1 MSYFSRTSDDGGK
14 EITADKYI
22 VPAVYQAGRILFVMA
37 ESGDS
42 QVSLTT
48 ICKNVGISRS
58 KAFCIL
64 NTLEIFD
71 FVRKNPNRK
80 GYSLGPSLIKL
91 SSKMLDNLNI
101 PILAEPIIKDLAKK
115 SGATAALGLIIDNRT
130 LVMAQY
136 DGATDLGISLPVGHY
151 FPITLGSHGKAIASI
166 LSEKELSELLRSN
179 KPYFHGTPEQFDMDR
194 LKEEMILCRQDGF
207 ALDFGEIRTGLNTVS
222 AVVFGSNNKPI
233 GYIVLGGLFT
243 EDVARSLGPLVAKA
257 ARTLSRKAGATIKQ
271 ENDTY
276 PR

>member
-1 MSYFSRTSDDGGK
+1 LYNNKNIST
-14 EITADKYI
+14 DKYI
-22 VPAVYQAGRILFVMA
+22 VPAVYQAGRILFLMA
-37 ESGDS
+37 ESGDP

-101 PILAEPIIKDLAKK
+101 PILAEPIIKNLAKK
-115 SGATAALGLIIDNRT
+115 SGATAALGLIVDNRT

-151 FPITLGSHGKAIASI
+151 FPITFGSHGKAIAAL
-166 LSEKELSELLRSN
+166 LSEQELTAFLRSN
-179 KPYFHGTPEQFDMDR
+179 KPYFHGKPEKFDRAR
-194 LKEEMILCRQDGF
+194 LQEELIQCRRDGF
-207 ALDFGEIRTGLNTVS
+207 ALDLGEIKTGLNTIS
-222 AVVFGSNNKPI
+222 AVVLGSDNKPI

-243 EDVARSLGPLVAKA
+243 EEVAWSLGPLVAES
-257 ARTLSRKAGATIKQ
+257 ARTLSQKVGATI
-271 ENDTY
+271 E
-276 PR
+276 

>member
-1 MSYFSRTSDDGGK
+1 MSYFNRTSNDNNKD
-14 EITADKYI
+14 ITADKYV

-37 ESGDS
+37 ESGDP

-64 NTLEIFD
+64 NTLELFD

-91 SSKMLDNLNI
+91 STKMLDNLNI

-115 SGATAALGLIIDNRT
+115 SGATAALGLIVDNRT
-130 LVMAQY
+130 IVMSQF

-151 FPITLGSHGKAIASI
+151 FPIAFGSHGKAIASL
-166 LSEKELSELLRSN
+166 LSEQELSVFLKNN
-179 KPYFHGTPEQFDMDR
+179 KPRFHGSTEKFDRSR
-194 LKEEMILCRQDGF
+194 LQEEMNQCRRDGF
-207 ALDFGEIRTGLNTVS
+207 ALDLGEIKTGLNTIS
-222 AVVFGSNNKPI
+222 AVVFGSNNKPV

-243 EDVARSLGPLVAKA
+243 EDVARSLGPLVAEA
-257 ARTLSRKAGATIKQ
+257 ARMLSEKTGATIKQ
-271 ENDTY
+271 
-276 PR
+276 

>member
-1 MSYFSRTSDDGGK
+1 MSAELVIHNNK
-14 EITADKYI
+14 KIPEDKYI

-37 ESGDS
+37 ESGDP

-48 ICKNVGISRS
+48 ICKNVGISKS

-64 NTLEIFD
+64 NTLEAFD
-71 FVRKNPNRK
+71 FVRKNPNKK

-115 SGATAALGLIIDNRT
+115 SGATAALALIIDNRT
-130 LVMAQY
+130 LVMSQF

-151 FPITLGSHGKAIASI
+151 FPISFGSHGKAIAAL
-166 LSEKELSELLRSN
+166 LSDQELNNFLRSN
-179 KPYFHGTPEQFDMDR
+179 KPYFHGAPENFDR
-194 LKEEMILCRQDGF
+194 ARFQKELVQCRRDGF
-207 ALDFGEIRTGLNTVS
+207 ALDLGEIKPGLNTIS
-222 AVVFGSNNKPI
+222 AVVLGSSNKPI

-243 EDVARSLGPLVAKA
+243 EEVARSLGPLVAEA
-257 ARTLSRKAGATIKQ
+257 ARTLSHKAGASIKQ
-271 ENDTY
+271 EKDVY
-276 PR
+276 SE